1 MMDKLIAL
9 SAIMEMPWHE
19 VLETIIDERLNDLN
33 DSITDAFEETHEV
46 GMIPQ

>member
-9 SAIMEMPWHE
+9 SAVMEMPWYE

-33 DSITDAFEETHEV
+33 DSIADAFEETHEV